1 MDTIST
7 LTCNGEKV
15 FNVNVL
21 MGIGPPLSVFSSWTQ
36 GFESSG
42 VKMKYFQVS
51 SEVALQEMA
60 AGSIFKI
67 YSYSLFFATL
77 L

>member
-1 MDTIST
+1 MDTISA
-7 LTCNGEKV
+7 LTCNDEKV

-42 VKMKYFQVS
+42 VKMKYFHVS

-60 AGSIFKI
+60 AGSILHDI
-67 YSYSLFFATL
+67 YIHFFL
-77 L
+77 